1 MSKVTFSAH
10 SMSTLTCPEGKARSI
25 YYDKKQPKLAC
36 IVSPTGIK
44 TFALHTW
51 DRNLKKPIQHTIGR
65 YPEVSVNQAREEV
78 AKLLSRLT
86 GGEDIKEAARS
97 IRDEPTLDDLFYGW
111 LAHAKQHKR
120 SWTDDE
126 QKYCRHIKP
135 TFGTSRISTITTEQV
150 RKWHS
155 LLPTK
160 HRQNKSGGE
169 KKCLSQATANRCFAL
184 LKTLYN
190 QGAPE
195 LPNPCSKVKAFR
207 EVSRDRFLRP
217 EEMKQF
223 FTALYSEDVSPTT
236 RDLILLLLFTG
247 ARRSNVLSM
256 QWGEIDLTQNTWIIP
271 AAKSKNGETLHI
283 PLVAQAVEILE
294 KRKKDTGS
302 VFVFPGTGKTGHLM
316 DPKKVWAALL
326 KKAALSNVRL
336 HDLRRTC
343 GSYQAACGSSLT
355 VIGKSLGHKNI
366 ATTAIYSRLT
376 LDPVRDSM
384 EKGAAAMM
392 MAVNASDKIVKLENA
407 K

>member
-1 MSKVTFSAH
+1 MSKVTFSTN
-10 SMSTLTCPEGKARSI
+10 SMSNLICPEGKVRAI

-36 IVSPTGIK
+36 VVSVKGIK
-44 TFALHTW
+44 TFALHSW
-51 DRNLKKPIQHTIGR
+51 DRNIKKPIQHTIGR

-78 AKLLSRLT
+78 GKLLSRLT
-86 GGEDIKEAARS
+86 AGEDIKEAARS
-97 IRDEPTLDDLFYGW
+97 IREEPTLDDLFSGW
-111 LAHAKQHKR
+111 LVHAKQHKR
-120 SWTDDE
+120 SWRDDE
-126 QKYCRHIKP
+126 QRYSLHLKP
-135 TFGTSRISTITTEQV
+135 TFGTARISAITTEQV

-155 LLPTK
+155 QLPTK
-160 HRQNKSGGE
+160 GRQRSLDGE
-169 KKCLSQATANRCFAL
+169 KTCLSQASANRCFAL
-184 LKTLYN
+184 LKTVYN

-195 LPNPCSKVKAFR
+195 IPNPCKNVKSFK

-217 EEMKQF
+217 EELKQF
-223 FTALYSEDVSPTT
+223 FAALNSDEVTQTT

-256 QWGEIDLTQNTWIIP
+256 QWGELDLTQGTWIIP
-271 AAKSKNGETLHI
+271 SSKSKNAESMHV

-294 KRKKDTGS
+294 RRKREASS
-302 VFVFPGTGKTGHLM
+302 VFVFPGTGRTGHLM

-326 KKAALSNVRL
+326 KKAGLPDVRL

-355 VIGKSLGHKNI
+355 VIGKSLGHKNV

-392 MAVNASDKIVKLENA
+392 VAVNAPEKVAKLEGGR
-407 K
+407 